1 MAITAGEI
9 KAQAKEVSEKV
20 KKIMSKA
27 APPPP
32 PKEGMKEEK
41 KEEKM
46 EAEEKGA
53 QPEKMEVE

>member
-41 KEEKM
+41 EEKM

>member
-1 MAITAGEI
+1 MAITAGEV
-9 KAQAKEVSEKV
+9 KGQAKEVSEKV

-41 KEEKM
+41 EEKM